1 MKKKLLFLTVKFDTG
16 GTEKVTYDIITRLN
30 PEKYDITLMSMYGGG
45 YYWEHLPAY
54 VHKKYFFPKF
64 IRYVIRYVT
73 WMPGKMVYRTFIHE
87 KYDVE
92 IACGDDIPSRVINH
106 SVNPRSRKI
115 AWIHMDVQERGYQGY
130 EIRTEKGRRG
140 FYRNFDRIVNVSY
153 ECERKFRQKFGEDL
167 PTCVIYNPVDSGE
180 IRLLAERTPAVTL
193 PENTFNIVCMGRFT
207 PQKGFDRLIEAWA
220 ALKKR
225 GISGC
230 HITIIGDGYQR
241 PDLEKAIAH
250 DGLAQDIT
258 LTGYLEN
265 PYPVLAQADLF
276 LLTSRDESFSLVV
289 AEAMSLGVP
298 VMSTR
303 CTGPVELLKDGEAGC
318 LVENSTQGIR
328 EGLER
333 VLADGVFY
341 AGLRRKAAENT
352 QHFEVS
358 RQIAQVENLLDGEN
372 G

>member
-45 YYWEHLPAY
+45 YYWERLPAY

-207 PQKGFDRLIEAWA
+207 PQKGFDRLLDAMHEICGKETAPFYVTV
-220 ALKKR
+220 L
-225 GISGC
+225 
-230 HITIIGDGYQR
+230 GDGNDR
-241 PDLEKAIAH
+241 PMLEGKIREY
-250 DGLAQDIT
+250 GLESRIQ
-258 LTGYLEN
+258 LVGYVEN
-265 PYPVLAQADLF
+265 PYAVIRQADLF
-276 LLTSRDESFSLVV
+276 LLSSRDESFSLAV

-303 CTGPVELLKDGEAGC
+303 CTGPVELLKDGEAGF

-333 VLADGVFY
+333 VLADGAFY